1 MVGRAMSEAGK
12 KGYTDNCLFF
22 RGDIIMK
29 YNNIRKISVIAISS
43 VLLLTQL
50 TGCGTSASASP
61 GTGKGAETAAASGTE
76 TAAGTE
82 AAADQ
87 LDRIKAAGKIIVGIE
102 GTYPPFTYHEA
113 DGAPAGIDVEL
124 AQKIAEKLGVDVEF
138 VDGAWDSLLIGI
150 DSGRFDTV
158 INCVGITDERKQKYD
173 FSDPYYYE
181 AWQIV
186 TRADDDRINSEED
199 LAGKT
204 IATNVTSAHATWYQD
219 RGVEIAGIDT
229 GDEAIEMLLTG
240 RVDFIDCPVPVMNTY
255 YEAHPDVK
263 DKLKVSFVV
272 KGGEIP
278 KGIPVK
284 KGEKRLLEEIN
295 KALSELREDGTLKAL
310 SEKYLDGDY
319 SVSQE

>member
-1 MVGRAMSEAGK
+1 MLRGK
-12 KGYTDNCLFF
+12 EITK
-22 RGDIIMK
+22 IIAAVVV
-29 YNNIRKISVIAISS
+29 SVIT
-43 VLLLTQL
+43 LTQL
-50 TGCGTSASASP
+50 TGCGTSATASP
-61 GTGKGAETAAASGTE
+61 SQTEASAEASTEEGSGAETGTGAE
-76 TAAGTE
+76 Q
-82 AAADQ
+82 DQ
-87 LDRIKAAGKIIVGIE
+87 LDKIKAAGKIVVGIE

-113 DGAPAGIDVEL
+113 DGSPAGIDVEL
-124 AQKIAEKLGVDVEF
+124 AQKIAEKLGVEVEF

-158 INCVGITDERKQKYD
+158 INCVGITDERKEKYD

-186 TRADDDRINSEED
+186 TRADDDSISSEED
-199 LAGKT
+199 LKGKT
-204 IATNVTSAHATWYQD
+204 IATNITSAHASWYQE

-255 YEAHPDVK
+255 YEAHPDVE

-278 KGIPVK
+278 KGIPVR
-284 KGEKRLLEEIN
+284 KGETRLLEEIN
-295 KALSELREDGTLKAL
+295 KALEELRADGTLKEL
-310 SEKYLDGDY
+310 SEKYLNGDY

>member
-1 MVGRAMSEAGK
+1 MK
-12 KGYTDNCLFF
+12 KYIKKTLM
-22 RGDIIMK
+22 IV
-29 YNNIRKISVIAISS
+29 ISLT
-43 VLLLTQL
+43 VLLSIL
-50 TGCGTSASASP
+50 TGCGNTTASVTTDAL
-61 GTGKGAETAAASGTE
+61 AATNGSESSG
-76 TAAGTE
+76 GG
-82 AAADQ
+82 DQ
-87 LDRIKAAGKIIVGIE
+87 LDKIKAAGKIVVGIE

-124 AQKIAEKLGVDVEF
+124 AQKIAEKLGVEVEF

-158 INCVGITDERKQKYD
+158 INCVGITDERKEKYD

-186 TRADDDRINSEED
+186 TRSDDDSIKSEED
-199 LAGKT
+199 LKGKT
-204 IATNVTSAHATWYQD
+204 IATNITSAHATWYQE

-240 RVDFIDCPVPVMNTY
+240 RVDFIDCPVPVMNSY
-255 YEAHPDVK
+255 YDAHPDVK

-284 KGEKRLLEEIN
+284 KGETRLLEEIN
-295 KALSELREDGTLKAL
+295 KALSELREDGTLKEL
-310 SEKYLDGDY
+310 SEKYLYGDY
-319 SVSQE
+319 TVSQEGN

>member
-1 MVGRAMSEAGK
+1 MFKGK
-12 KGYTDNCLFF
+12 H
-22 RGDIIMK
+22 II
-29 YNNIRKISVIAISS
+29 KIAAITAALTIS
-43 VLLLTQL
+43 LTQL

-61 GTGKGAETAAASGTE
+61 NTQE
-76 TAAGTE
+76 TAAGS
-82 AAADQ
+82 DQ
-87 LDRIKAAGKIIVGIE
+87 LDRIKSAGKIIVGIE

-113 DGAPAGIDVEL
+113 DGSPAGIDVEL
-124 AQKIAEKLGVDVEF
+124 AQKIAEKLGVEVEF

-158 INCVGITDERKQKYD
+158 INCVGITDERKEKYD

-199 LAGKT
+199 LRDKT
-204 IATNVTSAHATWYQD
+204 IATNATSAHASWYQD

-284 KGEKRLLEEIN
+284 KGETRLLEEIN
-295 KALSELREDGTLKAL
+295 KALSELRADGTLKAL

>member
-1 MVGRAMSEAGK
+1 MLRGK
-12 KGYTDNCLFF
+12 EITK
-22 RGDIIMK
+22 IIAAVVV
-29 YNNIRKISVIAISS
+29 SVIT
-43 VLLLTQL
+43 LTQL
-50 TGCGTSASASP
+50 TGCGTSATASP
-61 GTGKGAETAAASGTE
+61 SQAASAEAGSGAETGTGAE
-76 TAAGTE
+76 Q
-82 AAADQ
+82 DQ
-87 LDRIKAAGKIIVGIE
+87 LDKIKAAGKIVVGIE

-113 DGAPAGIDVEL
+113 DGSPAGIDVEL
-124 AQKIAEKLGVDVEF
+124 AQKIAEKLGVEVEF

-158 INCVGITDERKQKYD
+158 INCVGITDERKEKYD

-186 TRADDDRINSEED
+186 TRADDDSIGSEED
-199 LAGKT
+199 LKGKT
-204 IATNVTSAHATWYQD
+204 IATNITSAHASWYQE

-255 YEAHPDVK
+255 YEAHPDVE

-278 KGIPVK
+278 KGIPVR
-284 KGEKRLLEEIN
+284 KGETRLLEEIN
-295 KALSELREDGTLKAL
+295 KALEELRADGTLKEL
-310 SEKYLDGDY
+310 SEKYLNGDY

>member
-1 MVGRAMSEAGK
+1 MLRGK
-12 KGYTDNCLFF
+12 QISK
-22 RGDIIMK
+22 IIVAV
-29 YNNIRKISVIAISS
+29 IISVIT
-43 VLLLTQL
+43 LTQL
-50 TGCGTSASASP
+50 TGCGTSAAASP
-61 GTGKGAETAAASGTE
+61 SQTDTAADT
-76 TAAGTE
+76 
-82 AAADQ
+82 DQ

-102 GTYPPFTYHEA
+102 GTYPPFTYHEE
-113 DGAPAGIDVEL
+113 DGSPAGIDVEL
-124 AQKIAEKLGVDVEF
+124 AQKIAEKLGVEVEF

-158 INCVGITDERKQKYD
+158 INCVGITDERKEKYD

-186 TRADDDRINSEED
+186 TRSDDDSINSEED
-199 LAGKT
+199 LKGKT
-204 IATNVTSAHATWYQD
+204 IATNITSAHASWYQE

-229 GDEAIEMLLTG
+229 GDEAIEMLLSG

-255 YEAHPDVK
+255 YEAHPDVQ

-278 KGIPVK
+278 KGIPVR
-284 KGEKRLLEEIN
+284 KGETRLLEEIN
-295 KALSELREDGTLKAL
+295 KALSELRADGTLKEL
-310 SEKYLDGDY
+310 SEKYLNGDY

>member
-1 MVGRAMSEAGK
+1 MK
-12 KGYTDNCLFF
+12 NNLF
-22 RGDIIMK
+22 IK
-29 YNNIRKISVIAISS
+29 TIAAAVSS
-43 VLLLTQL
+43 VLILSQL
-50 TGCGTSASASP
+50 TGCGA
-61 GTGKGAETAAASGTE
+61 TAAASPASEENGSASE
-76 TAAGTE
+76 SQ
-82 AAADQ
+82 DQ
-87 LDRIKAAGKIIVGIE
+87 LDAIKAAGKIVVGIE
-102 GTYPPFTYHEA
+102 GTYPPFTYHEE
-113 DGAPAGIDVEL
+113 DGSPAGIDVEL
-124 AQKIAEKLGVDVEF
+124 ARKIAEKLGVEVEF

-158 INCVGITDERKQKYD
+158 INCVGITDERKEKYD

-186 TRADDDRINSEED
+186 TRSDDDSINSEED
-199 LAGKT
+199 LKGKT
-204 IATNVTSAHATWYQD
+204 IATNITSAHAPWYQE

-229 GDEAIEMLLTG
+229 GDEAIDMLLSG

-278 KGIPVK
+278 KGIPVR
-284 KGEKRLLEEIN
+284 KGETRLLEEIN
-295 KALSELREDGTLKAL
+295 RALSELREDGTLKEL